1 VAVIRIPFLPGVTDT
16 TDPTYTVI
24 PTSVTA
30 FAASSVGHITCA
42 VPTVKALFRFCQNG
56 FKLDSKASSSY
67 AKKSTNGSSSKRSYK
82 SLQNSKDASSIS
94 GKSVGTAEP
103 RSSKGAPRDPYS
115 LAFIGGEGDDD
126 EFMELHPVQTQA
138 NKDIKAEAGLGGQ
151 QLTVVREFSDP
162 AELDDSSNK
171 SILHKDSYP

>member
-1 VAVIRIPFLPGVTDT
+1 LPGVTDT

-82 SLQNSKDASSIS
+82 SLQNSK
-94 GKSVGTAEP
+94 
-103 RSSKGAPRDPYS
+103 GAPRDPYS
-115 LAFIGGEGDDD
+115 LASIGGEEDDD